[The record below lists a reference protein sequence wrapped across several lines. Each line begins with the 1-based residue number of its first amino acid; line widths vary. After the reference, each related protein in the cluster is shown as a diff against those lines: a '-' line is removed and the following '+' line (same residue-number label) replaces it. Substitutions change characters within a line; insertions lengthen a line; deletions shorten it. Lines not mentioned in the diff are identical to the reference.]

1 MEPAKILAIDDEEN
15 FLQLLVRT
23 LTKEGYE
30 VRTATDGQEALR
42 WLQCERFDLA
52 LIDIRM
58 APINGLAVLED
69 IKRRYPLMKVIMITA
84 YPSTETQTL
93 SLQRGAY
100 RYLTKPIVIH
110 ELKETIRAVLSYVDK
125 GNP

>member
-1 MEPAKILAIDDEEN
+1 
-15 FLQLLVRT
+15 
-23 LTKEGYE
+23 
-30 VRTATDGQEALR
+30 
-42 WLQCERFDLA
+42 
-52 LIDIRM
+52 M

-100 RYLTKPIVIH
+100 RYLTKPIEIH
-110 ELKETIRAVLSYVDK
+110 ELKETIRAVLSCVDK

>member
-15 FLQLLVRT
+15 FLQLLIRT

-100 RYLTKPIVIH
+100 RYLTKPIEIH
-110 ELKETIRAVLSYVDK
+110 ELKETIRAVLSCVDK